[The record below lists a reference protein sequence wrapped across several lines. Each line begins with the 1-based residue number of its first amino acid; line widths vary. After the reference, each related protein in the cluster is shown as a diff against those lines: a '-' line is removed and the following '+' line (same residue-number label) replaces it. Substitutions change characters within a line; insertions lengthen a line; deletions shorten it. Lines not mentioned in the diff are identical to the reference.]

1 MIEIN
6 LVPDVKQELIHAQRV
21 RTSVISIAIIVG
33 IAAAALVVL
42 LAVYVF
48 GIQTARGLWEDNQ
61 IKTNSEELSKVE
73 DISNTL
79 TVQNQLSVLPG
90 QHDSKHIDSR
100 VFDVLD
106 TINPPEPNDIQ
117 VTNIALDS
125 ETNTI
130 SLEAQAQGGYSALEV
145 FKKTINATQFEY
157 VTDGERQSIP
167 LTDSVSDSDRTLGQD
182 ANGATVL
189 RFSLSFTYPDELFSR
204 TARDARIV
212 APEKTNATDSFRGVP
227 RSLFETEGN

>member
-6 LVPDVKQELIHAQRV
+6 LVPDVKQELIRAQRV
-21 RTSVISIAIIVG
+21 RTSVISIAIVVG
-33 IAAAALVVL
+33 IGAAGLVVL

-61 IKTNSEELSKVE
+61 IKTHHEELSKVE

-79 TVQNQLSVLPG
+79 TVQNQLSVLPE
-90 QHDSKHIDSR
+90 QHDTKHIDSR

-117 VTNIALDS
+117 VTNVSLDS

-130 SLEAQAQGGYSALEV
+130 SLEAQAPGGYSALEV
-145 FKKTINATQFEY
+145 FKKTINATQFEF
-157 VTDGERQSIP
+157 VTDGERQAIP
-167 LTDSVSDSDRTLGQD
+167 LTDSVSDSDRTLGQNAD
-182 ANGATVL
+182 GATVL

>member
-6 LVPDVKQELIHAQRV
+6 LVPDVKQELIRAQRV
-21 RTSVISIAIIVG
+21 RTSVISIAIVVG
-33 IAAAALVVL
+33 IGAAGLVVL

-61 IKTNSEELSKVE
+61 IKTHHEELSKVE

-79 TVQNQLSVLPG
+79 TVQNQLSVLPE
-90 QHDSKHIDSR
+90 QHDTKHIDSR

-117 VTNIALDS
+117 VTNVSLDS

-130 SLEAQAQGGYSALEV
+130 SLEAQAPGGYSALEV
-145 FKKTINATQFEY
+145 FKKTINATQFEF
-157 VTDGERQSIP
+157 VSDGERQAIP
-167 LTDSVSDSDRTLGQD
+167 LTDSVSDSDRTLGQNAD
-182 ANGATVL
+182 GATVL